1 MAIAN
6 SSQHTLFFDAEA
18 AYGDQD
24 ASTAYVEVE
33 HATCNFNVTK
43 SAIESERIRGD
54 RNIDD
59 SRHGVHT
66 VGGEITAELSYAPS
80 NLTLLEAALGGTYTT
95 GSSSAADDDIVK
107 VGSSRR
113 SFTFERNFKDITAGD
128 FHYYQGM
135 EVSSVS
141 ISVAPD
147 AMVGVTYGFVGKSL
161 TVSDAIDSH
170 GSDTAVAAA
179 IKPFDSFSAVIK
191 EAGSTV
197 ANVTGL
203 EITIENGLAPAF
215 IIGSKFTSR
224 PALGKCRVTG
234 NLTAFFEDKTLLNKF
249 LDEDESSLEITFT
262 DGTNSLKIAIPR
274 IKFNS
279 GQTDVSG
286 EEQISLGM
294 DFQALYDSTSAT
306 TISIDKTP

>member
-18 AYGDQD
+18 AYGVQD
-24 ASTAYVEVE
+24 DTTAYVEVE

-66 VGGEITAELSYAPS
+66 VGGEITAELSYAAS
-80 NLTLLEAALGGTYTT
+80 NLTLLEAVLGGTY
-95 GSSSAADDDIVK
+95 SSDVVK
-107 VGSSRR
+107 VGNARR

-161 TVSDAIDSH
+161 TVSDAIDAH

-262 DGTNSLKIAIPR
+262 DGSNSLKIAIPR